1 MNLKNFK
8 NDDFYKKLDSWCE
21 SLDQFADSYHKSLTS
36 KIDNIIIHISNF
48 GDWFLE
54 QLQPLN
60 QLLMRHYKSA
70 RYLTIP
76 LHWIWIYLW
85 AYLENFDNEMDPT
98 NKEGLH
104 YIQAPVGGGKSTF
117 QWQKMYDYGRMT
129 GKCSYVTTKME
140 RVKYDEIG
148 QPYLYH
154 INFDLQEFWGQK
166 NKGDGTK
173 QNPGDKFGSQLKRFN
188 SQLGTAIVVDEL
200 HVLNNNRN
208 NRMSEYNYTFI
219 PMINSFVL
227 QRHFGIKW
235 ILVSS
240 QMPKNDTQ
248 IMSILTSY
256 NKVKI
261 KKGFVYKKWLEDG
274 KFMRRIKGWTV
285 HTYSVSADND
295 YLKLDSKQKWFK
307 NATVNFDD
315 FETLNMKDMLDN
327 VGVDRRE
334 VLV

>member
-8 NDDFYKKLDSWCE
+8 NEEFYEKLDAWCE
-21 SLDQFADSYHKSLTS
+21 SLDKFADKFHQALTVKVD
-36 KIDNIIIHISNF
+36 KISNYISNF
-48 GDWFLE
+48 GDHFLDL
-54 QLQPLN
+54 LQPIN
-60 QLLMRHYKSA
+60 ELLMVHYKKA

-76 LHWIWIYLW
+76 LHWIWIFLW
-85 AYLENFDNEMDPT
+85 AYLENYDDQMDPT

-117 QWQKMYDYGRMT
+117 EWQKMYDYGRMT

-140 RVKYDEIG
+140 RVKYDEMG
-148 QPYLYH
+148 QPYLNH
-154 INFDLQEFWGQK
+154 IRFDIQEFWGQK
-166 NKGDGTK
+166 NE
-173 QNPGDKFGSQLKRFN
+173 GDKFGSQLKRFN
-188 SQLGTAIVVDEL
+188 SKLSASIVIDEL

-208 NRMSEYNYTFI
+208 NRTSEYNHTFI
-219 PMINSFVL
+219 PMVNSFVL

-235 ILVSS
+235 ILVAS

-256 NKVKI
+256 NKIKI

-274 KFMRRIKGWTV
+274 KFSRRIKGWSV

-307 NATVNFDD
+307 EATVDFSD
-315 FETLNMKDMLDN
+315 FETLNMKDMLN
-327 VGVDRRE
+327 SVSVDRRA
-334 VLV
+334 VLS

>member
-1 MNLKNFK
+1 MNLKNLR
-8 NDDFYKKLDSWCE
+8 NEQFYQKLDSWSE
-21 SLDQFADSYHKSLTS
+21 SLVQFADSYHQVLTS
-36 KIDNIIIHISNF
+36 KVDTITRYIEKF
-48 GDWFLE
+48 GDWFLDL
-54 QLQPLN
+54 LQPLN
-60 QLLMRHYKSA
+60 QFLMDNYKNA
-70 RYLTIP
+70 RYLTMP

-85 AYLENFDNEMDPT
+85 AYLENYDNEMDPT

-140 RVKYDEIG
+140 KVKYDEIG

-154 INFDLQEFWGQK
+154 IRFDLNEFWGLK
-166 NKGDGTK
+166 NKGNKLTHEL
-173 QNPGDKFGSQLKRFN
+173 PDKFGTQLKYFN
-188 SQLGTAIVVDEL
+188 KELATAIVVDEL

-208 NRMSEYNYTFI
+208 NRTSEYNHTFI

-307 NATVNFDD
+307 EATVNFDD

>member
-1 MNLKNFK
+1 MNLKNLR
-8 NDDFYKKLDSWCE
+8 NEHFYQKLDSWSE
-21 SLDQFADSYHKSLTS
+21 SVVQFADLYHKNLTS
-36 KIDNIIIHISNF
+36 KVDTITKYIANF
-48 GDWFLE
+48 GDWVLDL
-54 QLQPLN
+54 LQPLN
-60 QLLMRHYKSA
+60 QTLMNHYKKA

-76 LHWIWIYLW
+76 LHWIWILLW
-85 AYLENFDNEMDPT
+85 AYLENYDNQLDPT

-117 QWQKMYDYGRMT
+117 EWQKMYDYGRMT

-140 RVKYDEIG
+140 RIKYDDLG
-148 QPYLYH
+148 QPYLNH
-154 INFDLQEFWGQK
+154 IRFDIHEFYGLK
-166 NKGDGTK
+166 NKDE
-173 QNPGDKFGSQLKRFN
+173 KFGTQLKRFN
-188 SQLGTAIVVDEL
+188 SKLATAIVIDEL

-208 NRMSEYNYTFI
+208 NRTSEYNHTFI

-235 ILVSS
+235 ILVAS

-256 NKVKI
+256 NKIRI
-261 KKGFVYKKWLEDG
+261 KKGFMYKKWLEDG
-274 KFMRRIKGWTV
+274 KFIRRIKGWTV

-307 NATVNFDD
+307 EATVNFDD
-315 FETLNMKDMLDN
+315 FETLNMKDMLDH
-327 VGVDRRE
+327 VDVDRRA
-334 VLV
+334 VIV